1 MRRPAPLLK
10 RCRGYLRDNPR
21 EKSMLRLL
29 LVASL
34 ALSGAVAAQTI
45 YKVQTPDGSILFTDA
60 PPAGS
65 KVLEEREV
73 KSVSKPAKTTGNA
86 PSRPITLPGT
96 GPDPSAALAAPK
108 VNSLDTAMQEIAAAE
123 TAVQV
128 AKRRLELGR
137 EPQPGERLGLAG
149 GGTRLSPDYEARV
162 ASLERE
168 VAEAEA
174 RLAKAY
180 AARNAAR

>member
-1 MRRPAPLLK
+1 
-10 RCRGYLRDNPR
+10 
-21 EKSMLRLL
+21 MLRLL

-34 ALSGAVAAQTI
+34 AFSGVVAAQTI
-45 YKVQTPDGSILFTDA
+45 YKVQTPDGSILFTDS

-65 KVLEEREV
+65 TILEERAV
-73 KSVSKPAKTTGNA
+73 KPVSKPAKTTSNA
-86 PSRPITLPGT
+86 PSRPITLPGSVV
-96 GPDPSAALAAPK
+96 PVAPK
-108 VNSLDTAMQEIAAAE
+108 VNSLDTTMQEIAAAE

-162 ASLERE
+162 AGLERE

-174 RLAKAY
+174 RLAKSY

>member
-1 MRRPAPLLK
+1 
-10 RCRGYLRDNPR
+10 
-21 EKSMLRLL
+21 MLRLL

-34 ALSGAVAAQTI
+34 AFSGVVVAQTI
-45 YKVQTPDGSILFTDA
+45 YKVQTPDGSILFTDS

-65 KVLEEREV
+65 TILEERAV
-73 KSVSKPAKTTGNA
+73 KPVSKPAKTTSNA

-96 GPDPSAALAAPK
+96 GPDPSVVPVAPK
-108 VNSLDTAMQEIAAAE
+108 ANSLDTAMQEIAAAE

-137 EPQPGERLGLAG
+137 EPLPGERLGLAG

-162 ASLERE
+162 AGLERE

-174 RLAKAY
+174 RLAKSY

>member
-1 MRRPAPLLK
+1 
-10 RCRGYLRDNPR
+10 
-21 EKSMLRLL
+21 MLRLL

-34 ALSGAVAAQTI
+34 AFSGVVAAQTI
-45 YKVQTPDGSILFTDA
+45 YKVQTPDGSILFTDS

-65 KVLEEREV
+65 TILEERAA
-73 KSVSKPAKTTGNA
+73 KPVSKPAKTTANA

-96 GPDPSAALAAPK
+96 GPDPSVVPVAPK
-108 VNSLDTAMQEIAAAE
+108 GHSLDTAMQEIASAE

-162 ASLERE
+162 AGLERE
-168 VAEAEA
+168 VAEAEG